1 MMDRYVSLKEFIE
14 DLELV
19 GEIEFAYE
27 GKMYSIAYPDR
38 TVSVVEYGKPET
50 EQVFASPEEFVEK
63 FEIDGKPFGKIVT
76 EIDVLLH

>member
-1 MMDRYVSLKEFIE
+1 MDRYVSLKEFIE

-19 GEIEFAYE
+19 GEIEFAYG

-50 EQVFASPEEFVEK
+50 EQVFDSPKEFTEK
-63 FEIDGKPFGKIVT
+63 FLINGKPFKEIVT
-76 EIDVLLH
+76 EIEVMLH